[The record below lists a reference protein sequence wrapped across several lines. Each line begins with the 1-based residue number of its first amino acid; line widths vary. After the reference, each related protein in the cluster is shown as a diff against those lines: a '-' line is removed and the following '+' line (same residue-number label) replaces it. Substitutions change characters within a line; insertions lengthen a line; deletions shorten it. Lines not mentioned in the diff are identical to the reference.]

1 MKVCCGVSVGLG
13 EGISSGGAVGDGVA
27 FLCFDFLFGVGLGEG
42 VGEIFFCRGEVVGDG
57 VGVVFSAERFRCL
70 RVGAG
75 VGVGAKTFLIFVP
88 IDSSAAS
95 AMRTALNSITTIKNA
110 RGIALEVM
118 EFVEH
123 FCETPTFP
131 ASDTDALQSTSPK
144 LVRLF

>member
-42 VGEIFFCRGEVVGDG
+42 VGEIFFCLGEVVGDG
-57 VGVVFSAERFRCL
+57 VGVVLLAERFRCL

-95 AMRTALNSITTIKNA
+95 AMRTALNNITTIKNA

>member
-1 MKVCCGVSVGLG
+1 MTLGAPFLPGGGDGLEVCCGVSVGLG
-13 EGISSGGAVGDGVA
+13 EGISSVGDGVA

-42 VGEIFFCRGEVVGDG
+42 VGEIFFCLGDG

-95 AMRTALNSITTIKNA
+95 ATRTALNSITTIKNA
-110 RGIALEVM
+110 RSIALEVM
-118 EFVEH
+118 EFCRA
-123 FCETPTFP
+123 F
-131 ASDTDALQSTSPK
+131 L
-144 LVRLF
+144 